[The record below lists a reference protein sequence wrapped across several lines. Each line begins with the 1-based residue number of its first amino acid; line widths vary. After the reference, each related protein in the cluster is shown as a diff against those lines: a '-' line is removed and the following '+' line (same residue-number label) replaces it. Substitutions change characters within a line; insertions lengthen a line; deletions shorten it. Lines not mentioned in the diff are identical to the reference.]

1 MLRYNLAGT
10 LNQSKDILCKCSLTS
25 ENIWNIHQL
34 LHVNTISL
42 IYYII
47 VIFVIFHHLTYF
59 EIWHLVWLRIFKG
72 KNGKSDITG
81 ILLFF
86 VKWFNH
92 SVHWAKKAWV
102 WSDETFFARKLEII
116 TKNTKNNIIIIFESV
131 LAVKKF
137 RNNKMISEN
146 RFKQGSTGQV

>member
-1 MLRYNLAGT
+1 MQLDIREHLKYT
-10 LNQSKDILCKCSLTS
+10 LVVTRKR
-25 ENIWNIHQL
+25 
-34 LHVNTISL
+34 TISL

-47 VIFVIFHHLTYF
+47 VIFVIFHHLTNFKRRHY
-59 EIWHLVWLRIFKG
+59 IWLRLFKG
-72 KNGKSDITG
+72 KNGKPDITG

-86 VKWFNH
+86 VKWFKH
-92 SVHWAKKAWV
+92 SVHWAEKAWV
-102 WSDETFFARKLEII
+102 WSDGIFFCSKIGNYYE
-116 TKNTKNNIIIIFESV
+116 KYKNNIIIIFESV